1 MLLASMVIVVAALL
15 GLLTVV
21 IIRLATDMAIPGWA
35 TNAFGL
41 LLIILFQAITSSVL
55 FIFIVLN
62 NRLGARFLPVRDY
75 SYFVLKTRRLACRQ

>member
-1 MLLASMVIVVAALL
+1 MSTHRIRAALL

-41 LLIILFQAITSSVL
+41 LLIILFQAITSSVISSPSFL
-55 FIFIVLN
+55 SLRF
-62 NRLGARFLPVRDY
+62 RSARSFRV
-75 SYFVLKTRRLACRQ
+75 